1 MLYKKVNAV
10 LPGTSV
16 RTEDTSNSSPPA
28 IRSPSLSAS
37 SVLSGQGSTVS
48 AGRSLT
54 WCHSTQLGH
63 HGATGPAALVLW
75 GDSPF
80 LTPKQLLHNPCSGT
94 SHLPPDLALFQG
106 GVPGGS
112 DFCLESPAEPVQTQI
127 PGPQPGPPEW
137 ALLGA
142 QCKDLNGKAP
152 LTLGLRRRVR
162 MASAVARE
170 IDGWIDR
177 GALFC

>member
-1 MLYKKVNAV
+1 MLHKKVNAM

-16 RTEDTSNSSPPA
+16 RIEDTSNSSPPA

-37 SVLSGQGSTVS
+37 SVLSGQGSMVS

-80 LTPKQLLHNPCSGT
+80 LTPKQLLHSPCSGT
-94 SHLPPDLALFQG
+94 SHLPADLALFRG
-106 GVPGGS
+106 ESLGAVIS
-112 DFCLESPAEPVQTQI
+112 AWNHLRNLWNHRFLE
-127 PGPQPGPPEW
+127 PGPG
-137 ALLGA
+137 LLS
-142 QCKDLNGKAP
+142 
-152 LTLGLRRRVR
+152 GLCWEP
-162 MASAVARE
+162 SAR
-170 IDGWIDR
+170 I
-177 GALFC
+177 